1 MSLLAHAI
9 VVNFCSP
16 AFGNEAN
23 SARTPF
29 RAAALPSALRKVET
43 KRDQPTRLF
52 SFFHSFS
59 PTPMRKKLIC
69 EIECGKRAHDELL
82 TLHCVLHFL

>member
-43 KRDQPTRLF
+43 KRDLPKRLF
-52 SFFHSFS
+52 SFFHSL
-59 PTPMRKKLIC
+59 PLPPRKKLIC
-69 EIECGKRAHDELL
+69 KIECGKRARDELL
-82 TLHCVLHFL
+82 TLCCVLHFL